1 MKRILAGLLALAM
14 MASTAVFASAE
25 GENAITG
32 ISDSFYLVDDDGYV
46 DLTRAADNVPYGETA
61 YFPLKENSSHV
72 ADSKKVE
79 KIKVSDK
86 WEENGSYVGKVE
98 VLRKRVS
105 ADSEKYLSGVSG
117 NRLIYFLAI
126 ETEQKSATK
135 DQDLFGR
142 VTLKQTTGDKE
153 YRFDEIAF
161 DVAIE
166 LGYVSA
172 SKSEG
177 EGIIPIKPASFSKR
191 DGFEEES
198 DYTFEF
204 AAESNAS
211 FVVNTNG
218 QGTIVLGMDID
229 FDDDIGDEYP
239 TADLYFY
246 NGNYAQFNRTGTL
259 YLPGPSG
266 DEGDYYVYAI
276 DSKGRLSRVDAEWD
290 EYEECYAIRTN
301 ILGRYVLSDEKL
313 STTSSSSGSSSASSS
328 SGSEGGS
335 GELVVVPP
343 PSSTAPASSTTQPVS
358 SSTAPRPS
366 STPPPSSSTPSSEPE
381 SSSEPEEESSEPESE
396 PEEPESEPEEII
408 DVDTEPDDSDA
419 PEKSGLGAFIWVLI
433 IVALLAVAAAAGF
446 VLYASRA
453 GSSKK
458 RRRSAPRSG
467 RSRRRGDDYDDYD
480 EEEYDEDDDYDDR
493 DFRR

>member
-61 YFPLKENSSHV
+61 YFPLKENSRHV
-72 ADSKKVE
+72 ADSRKVE

-86 WEENGSYVGKVE
+86 WEENGTYVKDVSI
-98 VLRKRVS
+98 LRKRVS
-105 ADSEKYLSGVSG
+105 ADSEKYLSGVGG

-126 ETEQKSATK
+126 ETAQKSATK

-153 YRFDEIAF
+153 YRFGEIAF

-313 STTSSSSGSSSASSS
+313 STKSSSSGSSSASSS
-328 SGSEGGS
+328 SGSAGGS

-343 PSSTAPASSTTQPVS
+343 PSSSTAPASSTTQPVS
-358 SSTAPRPS
+358 SSTAP
-366 STPPPSSSTPSSEPE
+366 
-381 SSSEPEEESSEPESE
+381 
-396 PEEPESEPEEII
+396 
-408 DVDTEPDDSDA
+408 
-419 PEKSGLGAFIWVLI
+419 L
-433 IVALLAVAAAAGF
+433 
-446 VLYASRA
+446 
-453 GSSKK
+453 
-458 RRRSAPRSG
+458 
-467 RSRRRGDDYDDYD
+467 
-480 EEEYDEDDDYDDR
+480 
-493 DFRR
+493 

>member
-46 DLTRAADNVPYGETA
+46 DLTRAADNVPYG
-61 YFPLKENSSHV
+61 
-72 ADSKKVE
+72 
-79 KIKVSDK
+79 
-86 WEENGSYVGKVE
+86 
-98 VLRKRVS
+98 R
-105 ADSEKYLSGVSG
+105 
-117 NRLIYFLAI
+117 NRLFPA
-126 ETEQKSATK
+126 EREQQTCRGLQEGGK
-135 DQDLFGR
+135 DQGQRQVGGKWHLRQGCVDSPQARFRRQRKISFGRRRQPADLFSRHRDRAEERHQGSGSLRR

-153 YRFDEIAF
+153 YRFGEIAF

-313 STTSSSSGSSSASSS
+313 STKSSSSAARPLPRRPALRAAPESWWLFLRPPLPPRPLPAPPSPFRRAPRHA
-328 SGSEGGS
+328 
-335 GELVVVPP
+335 PP
-343 PSSTAPASSTTQPVS
+343 PPHRPLP
-358 SSTAPRPS
+358 PRR
-366 STPPPSSSTPSSEPE
+366 PPPLSRKAALNLRKKAPSRNP
-381 SSSEPEEESSEPESE
+381 
-396 PEEPESEPEEII
+396 
-408 DVDTEPDDSDA
+408 
-419 PEKSGLGAFIWVLI
+419 
-433 IVALLAVAAAAGF
+433 
-446 VLYASRA
+446 
-453 GSSKK
+453 
-458 RRRSAPRSG
+458 
-467 RSRRRGDDYDDYD
+467 SRRNRNLN
-480 EEEYDEDDDYDDR
+480 
-493 DFRR
+493 RRKLLTSIPNRTIPTLLRRAASVPLSGC

>member
-61 YFPLKENSSHV
+61 YFPLKENSRHV

-86 WEENGSYVGKVE
+86 WEENGTYVKDVSI
-98 VLRKRVS
+98 LRKRVS
-105 ADSEKYLSGVSG
+105 ADSEKYLSGVGG

-126 ETEQKSATK
+126 ETAQKSATK

-153 YRFDEIAF
+153 YRFGEIAF

-313 STTSSSSGSSSASSS
+313 STKSSSSGSSSASSS
-328 SGSEGGS
+328 SGSAAAPES
-335 GELVVVPP
+335 WWLFLRPPLPPRPLPAPPSPFRRAPRHAPP
-343 PSSTAPASSTTQPVS
+343 PPHRPLP
-358 SSTAPRPS
+358 PRR
-366 STPPPSSSTPSSEPE
+366 PPPLSRKAALNLRKKAPSRNP
-381 SSSEPEEESSEPESE
+381 
-396 PEEPESEPEEII
+396 
-408 DVDTEPDDSDA
+408 
-419 PEKSGLGAFIWVLI
+419 
-433 IVALLAVAAAAGF
+433 
-446 VLYASRA
+446 
-453 GSSKK
+453 
-458 RRRSAPRSG
+458 
-467 RSRRRGDDYDDYD
+467 SRRNRNLN
-480 EEEYDEDDDYDDR
+480 
-493 DFRR
+493 RRKLLTSIPNRTIPTLLRRAASVPLSGC